1 MVGGVLCA
9 CVAPAPHPPFLFVC
23 FVLRVW
29 GLCGVVDVAD
39 EFVLVINNHCSSCA
53 LSLCGLDAVDLFGY
67 VSEFCGR
74 SDTWLILIPAVDVLM
89 VDAMTIDVAD
99 PATLGSAVDT
109 MIVVSLVLMV
119 TGIVIVVAGVT
130 MIAVIG
136 MIVDGMTGGTGMMT
150 AVSPAMIV
158 ILVMIAVIV
167 IIGRV
172 TIGIRVVSVGIPMVM
187 RVGAHRVVG
196 IVVIVM
202 GNAEMAIGSAAIHS
216 VQVVAVMRGS
226 VVLVLHGLI
235 SARNA
240 QLNV

>member
-1 MVGGVLCA
+1 MRVRGCVG
-9 CVAPAPHPPFLFVC
+9 
-23 FVLRVW
+23 W
-29 GLCGVVDVAD
+29 GLCGVVDVGD

-99 PATLGSAVDT
+99 PATLGSAVGT

>member
-1 MVGGVLCA
+1 MPALLHGRGCVG
-9 CVAPAPHPPFLFVC
+9 CVAKGV
-23 FVLRVW
+23 R
-29 GLCGVVDVAD
+29 GLCGVVDIAD
-39 EFVLVINNHCSSCA
+39 EFILVINNHCSSCA

-74 SDTWLILIPAVDVLM
+74 SDTWLILIPAVGVLM

-99 PATLGSAVDT
+99 PATLGSAVGT
-109 MIVVSLVLMV
+109 M
-119 TGIVIVVAGVT
+119 IVVAGVT

-158 ILVMIAVIV
+158 ILVTIAVIV

-172 TIGIRVVSVGIPMVM
+172 TIDIRVVSVGIPMVM
-187 RVGAHRVVG
+187 RVGARRVVG

>member
-1 MVGGVLCA
+1 
-9 CVAPAPHPPFLFVC
+9 
-23 FVLRVW
+23 
-29 GLCGVVDVAD
+29 
-39 EFVLVINNHCSSCA
+39 
-53 LSLCGLDAVDLFGY
+53 LDAVDLFGY

-99 PATLGSAVDT
+99 PATLGSAVGT

-119 TGIVIVVAGVT
+119 T
-130 MIAVIG
+130 G

>member
-1 MVGGVLCA
+1 M
-9 CVAPAPHPPFLFVC
+9 
-23 FVLRVW
+23 
-29 GLCGVVDVAD
+29 
-39 EFVLVINNHCSSCA
+39 
-53 LSLCGLDAVDLFGY
+53 
-67 VSEFCGR
+67 SEFCGR

-99 PATLGSAVDT
+99 PATLGSAVGT

-119 TGIVIVVAGVT
+119 TGIVIVVAGAT

-187 RVGAHRVVG
+187 RVGARRVVG